1 MGEHNNLKY
10 HVIRFLETFL
20 IIRLKRI
27 LLILDR
33 EWKISIKKLEIY
45 TVQDDEIITFKR
57 FLLILKINMTL

>member
-10 HVIRFLETFL
+10 HVIRSLKTFL
-20 IIRLKRI
+20 IIRLKKI

-57 FLLILKINMTL
+57 YLLILKINMTL